1 MLARVGKH
9 GPWSDEERRQF
20 LKRSGNSGF
29 TAKEAKSIGEKLG
42 IDFKRYDVEQF
53 RQGLNVELEHC
64 NVTNCDPLLTGK
76 IAQAHL
82 NELPDY
88 YTRLAKM
95 EEVSKMKTETERI
108 RFHERIFGKGSTPPL
123 ERLGMGRTANEL
135 IPMPPESGPPLPRGW
150 GIRWPWRR

>member
-1 MLARVGKH
+1 MVTKTV
-9 GPWSDEERRQF
+9 
-20 LKRSGNSGF
+20 F
-29 TAKEAKSIGEKLG
+29 TTKEAKSIGEKLS
-42 IDFKRYDVEQF
+42 IDFKSYDVEQF

-95 EEVSKMKTETERI
+95 EEASSMKTERERKSL
-108 RFHERIFGKGSTPPL
+108 HERIFGKGSTPPL
-123 ERLGMGRTANEL
+123 ERLGKGETLNNL
-135 IPMPPESGPPLPRGW
+135 LPMTPEEGPPLPRGL
-150 GIRWPWRR
+150 RLKWPWKK

>member
-1 MLARVGKH
+1 MVTKAI
-9 GPWSDEERRQF
+9 
-20 LKRSGNSGF
+20 F
-29 TAKEAKSIGEKLG
+29 TVEEAKSIGEELG

-53 RQGLNVELEHC
+53 RQGMNVELEHC

-95 EEVSKMKTETERI
+95 EEASKMKTETERKS
-108 RFHERIFGKGSTPPL
+108 FHERIFGKGSTSPT
-123 ERLGMGRTANEL
+123 ERLGKGETLTNML
-135 IPMPPESGPPLPRGW
+135 PMEPSEGPPLPRGL
-150 GIRWPWRR
+150 GLKWPWKK